1 VGEEK
6 GTGELGRTEGRSS
19 RGQRHGEASVSLAE
33 VGCKRQ
39 EGVKGEADDINR
51 DRSLR
56 GYVPCD
62 PAGRRFH
69 GGAGELWKRFQIYSQ
84 YSQLCLL
91 KRYPVTA
98 SEAYRAI
105 KMLCCMRWVQNLTS
119 F

>member
-62 PAGRRFH
+62 PAGD
-69 GGAGELWKRFQIYSQ
+69 
-84 YSQLCLL
+84 
-91 KRYPVTA
+91 A
-98 SEAYRAI
+98 SMVVLVSSGSVFKYTVNILSCAY
-105 KMLCCMRWVQNLTS
+105 
-119 F
+119 